1 MDKHRKPIKRTIIIY
16 SFVFITLLCISM
28 SILSYSSYSES
39 LYKACDERMLDI
51 IDYVEAHIDHDDLY
65 ECVLTCVE
73 SEKFKEMGLFMDSIM
88 EDFDIHFLYILRPTG
103 DNSGN
108 TVINVFSADTAYGRE
123 TDPDGYYLGLEL
135 DDVYSEEELQ
145 KYLDAY
151 EKEDVSYFKNFSSWG
166 YDYTAAKRLVN
177 SAGEGIGILCVD
189 IEVAEIRK
197 LIARHTAITAILII
211 LSGALFVG
219 FFVFW
224 MNRKVTDPIS
234 KLEKSVEAFAESS
247 HNQTDPDKL
256 VYENPHIHSQ
266 NEVEA
271 LSDAVSQLSSDMR
284 DYVKKVLEEKTKVED
299 MKTEVIKMDM
309 LAYQDALTHV
319 KNKAWYDKVEARVN
333 EDIENDKARF
343 GIIMCDLNNLKKI
356 NDNYGHEHGNDYLAG
371 ACHLICITF
380 DHSPIFRVGGDEFVV
395 LLERT
400 DYNSR
405 EKLLEELQN
414 IFEETSSDESKEPWE
429 RYSVAMGMA
438 IYDKENDKC
447 MNDVFKR
454 ADELMYQNKVASK
467 QGRE

>member
-1 MDKHRKPIKRTIIIY
+1 LEKHRKPIKRTIIIY
-16 SFVFITLLCISM
+16 SSVFIFLLSICM
-28 SILSYSSYSES
+28 SVLSYSQYSQS

-51 IDYVEAHIDHDDLY
+51 LDYVEAYIDHDDLY
-65 ECVLTCVE
+65 ECVVTGVE
-73 SEKFKEMGLFMDSIM
+73 SDKFKEMGFFMDSIM
-88 EDFDIHFLYILRPTG
+88 EDFDIHYLYILRFA
-103 DNSGN
+103 DNK
-108 TVINVFSADTAYGRE
+108 VINVFSADTAYGRE
-123 TDPDGYYLGLEL
+123 TDPDGYYLGLVL
-135 DDVYSEEELQ
+135 DDVYSEEELH
-145 KYLDAY
+145 KYLVAY
-151 EKEDVSYFKNFSSWG
+151 EKEDVSFFKNFSSWG
-166 YDYTAAKRLVN
+166 YDYTAARRLESSGGDRV
-177 SAGEGIGILCVD
+177 GLLCVD

-197 LIARHTAITAILII
+197 LIARHTAITAVLII
-211 LSGALFVG
+211 LSGALFVA

-224 MNRKVTDPIS
+224 MNRKVTDPIA

-247 HNQTDPDKL
+247 HDQTDPDKL
-256 VYENPHIHSQ
+256 IYEDPHIHSR

-271 LSDAVSQLSSDMR
+271 LSDAVSKLSNDMR
-284 DYVKKVLEEKTKVED
+284 DYIKKVLEEKNKVED

-333 EDIENDKARF
+333 EDIENSKARF

-380 DHSPIFRVGGDEFVV
+380 DHSPVFRIGGDEFVI

-405 EKLLEELQN
+405 EKLLEELKN
-414 IFEETSSDESKEPWE
+414 IFNETSLDESKEPWE

-438 IYDKENDKC
+438 VYDKENDKC

-454 ADELMYQNKVASK
+454 ADELMYQDKVSSK
-467 QGRE
+467 QCRE